1 MTSPDLIH
9 DTALLTVS
17 AWQREALP
25 TSDEAMLML
34 YLDQARRWAQQDN
47 QSDQD
52 WHRVNDVVAECM
64 EAAHV

>member
-1 MTSPDLIH
+1 MTPDAIQ
-9 DTALLTVS
+9 DTALLTIS

-34 YLDQARRWAQQDN
+34 YRDQARRWAQQDN
-47 QSDQD
+47 KSLTD

-64 EAAHV
+64 ERAHV